1 MTTPAP
7 HQLPRVDARTMA
19 GGRDAWTALV
29 ESASAPYR
37 PAGRY
42 AWHFARAKL
51 RADPVFAHLL
61 RQGLIAPRARVL
73 DLGCGQGLL
82 ASLLRA
88 AGRVARQGLWPAGW
102 AQAPLDVRVTGIE
115 LVQRDVAR
123 ANAALG
129 GDATFVCADMR
140 EAAFPPSDAVVLL
153 DALHYMA
160 PAHQDRVLARAR
172 AALGEGGAIV
182 LRVGDATARRVFA
195 ISRGIDRLVM
205 GLRGGGWAPIAGRPA
220 AQWTETLRG
229 LGFDVESLP
238 MGAGITHAN
247 VLLVGRLRA
256 RT

>member
-1 MTTPAP
+1 
-7 HQLPRVDARTMA
+7 MA
-19 GGRDAWTALV
+19 DDRAAWTVLV
-29 ESASAPYR
+29 ESASEPYR

-61 RQGLIAPRARVL
+61 RQGVIAPRARVL

-102 AQAPLDVRVTGIE
+102 AAPPLDVRVTGIE
-115 LVQRDVAR
+115 LVRRDVAR
-123 ANAALG
+123 ADAALG

-172 AALGEGGAIV
+172 AALGGGGALV
-182 LRVGDATARRVFA
+182 LRVGDAATGRAFA
-195 ISRGIDRLVM
+195 LSRGIDRIVM
-205 GLRGGGWAPIAGRPA
+205 GLRGGGWSPIAGRPA
-220 AQWTETLRG
+220 AQWVEALRN

-238 MGAGITHAN
+238 MGTGIAHAN
-247 VLLVGRLRA
+247 MLLVGRLRA
-256 RT
+256 PA